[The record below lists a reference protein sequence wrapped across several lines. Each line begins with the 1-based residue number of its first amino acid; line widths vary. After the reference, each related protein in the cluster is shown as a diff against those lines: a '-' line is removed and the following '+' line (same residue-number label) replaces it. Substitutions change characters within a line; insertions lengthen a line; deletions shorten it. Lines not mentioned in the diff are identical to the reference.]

1 MQFPN
6 LFSPLQIGR
15 ATVSN
20 RISFS
25 AHLTNLSVDG
35 LPSERLTAYLAARAR
50 GGTGLI
56 ITEEQSVHP
65 TDRAYEHLIEAFH
78 PAVIPGYKQLT
89 REVHKYDTRIFAQ
102 LNHNGQQ
109 CSGSLSR
116 LPVWA
121 PSPIPDVLYRET
133 PKAMEI
139 EDIREVIEYFAR
151 SAVHVREGGFDGV
164 ELQFGH
170 SSLARQFMSPLTNL
184 RSDEYGGGFE
194 NRMRFPLEVIAA
206 VRKAVGDDFTMGVRL
221 CADELIPGGLN
232 LEDAKQIAQVIQ
244 TTGQVDYFNLTLATF
259 YNLYL
264 VGGPMHLPLGYTVP
278 LAAGIKSVVTL
289 PVFATGRIND
299 PALAERVLAEGQA
312 DMIGVVR
319 GQIADPDFARKA
331 REGRTEEIR
340 YCIACNQNCYGRV
353 GLNKTIGCVQNP
365 AAGAEAAEG
374 ERHLKPALRKKR
386 VMVVGGGPAGMWA
399 AKIATLRGHEVTLYE
414 RGEELGGQVLIA
426 AKGAGR
432 DEFGVIA
439 RNERN
444 QLAALGVPVQLGVEV
459 TRELVAEIAPDAV
472 IVATGSR
479 PKASPVGGADAPG
492 VFNVWQVLTG
502 EAGEAL
508 GEKVLFIDYDGHH
521 QATATAEF
529 LAELGKQVHVLTSSL
544 FVGSELGPSQDLYLS
559 RQRLMQKGVTFTPD
573 FAVMEIKHSAT
584 RSDGGDPGGDPAT
597 DTGGSRIAGGADGA
611 EVHGFNVYSNAWDV
625 FSGYDSI
632 VTAMGNDADDALYF
646 ALKGMKVGEAGG
658 TQGRLL
664 ELYRVGDCVAPRRVD
679 MAIYEG
685 YMAGKRV

>member
-1 MQFPN
+1 MQFPY
-6 LFSPLQIGR
+6 LFSPLEIGR
-15 ATVSN
+15 LSVAN

-25 AHLTNLSVDG
+25 AHLTNLSNEG
-35 LPSERLTAYLAARAR
+35 LPTDRLIAYLEARAR

-65 TDRAYEHLIEAFH
+65 TDRAYEHLIEAFK
-78 PAVIPGYKQLT
+78 PEVIPWYKRLT
-89 REVHKYDTRIFAQ
+89 RAVHTYDTRVFAQ

-121 PSPIPDVLYRET
+121 PSPIPDVLYREV

-170 SSLARQFMSPLTNL
+170 SSLVRQFMSPLTNY
-184 RSDEYGGGFE
+184 RSDEFGGDFD
-194 NRMRFPLEVIAA
+194 NRLRFALELIAA
-206 VRKAVGDDFTMGVRL
+206 VRSALGPDFTLGVRL
-221 CADELIPGGLN
+221 CADELIPGGLT
-232 LEDAKQIAQVIQ
+232 LDDAKQIAQRLQ
-244 TTGQVDYFNLTLATF
+244 ATGQLDYFNLTLATF

-264 VGGPMHLPLGYTVP
+264 VGGPMHLPLGYAVP
-278 LAAGIKSVVTL
+278 LAAGIKEVATL

-299 PALAERVLAEGQA
+299 PAFAERVLAEGQA

-319 GQIADPDFARKA
+319 GQIADQDFAVKA

-365 AAGAEAAEG
+365 SAGAEATEG
-374 ERHLKPALRKKR
+374 EHHLRPALRKKR

-399 AKIATLRGHEVTLYE
+399 AKIATLRGHDVTLYE
-414 RGEELGGQVLIA
+414 KGDELGGQVLLA

-432 DEFGVIA
+432 DEFGVLA
-439 RNERN
+439 RNERK
-444 QLAALGVPVQLGVEV
+444 QLARLEVPVKLGVEV
-459 TRELVAEIAPDAV
+459 TPEFVLEQAPDAV
-472 IVATGSR
+472 IVATGSQ
-479 PKASPVGGADAPG
+479 PKPCPVGGGDGPD
-492 VFNVWQVLTG
+492 VFNVWQVLSG
-502 EAGEAL
+502 QADL
-508 GEKVLFIDYDGHH
+508 GQKVLLIDYDGHH

-529 LAELGKQVHVLTSSL
+529 LAELGRTVHVVTSSL
-544 FVGSELGPSQDLYLS
+544 FVGSELGPSQDLYLT
-559 RQRLMQKGVTFTPD
+559 RQRLLQKGVTFTPD
-573 FAVMEIKHSAT
+573 FAVMEIKH
-584 RSDGGDPGGDPAT
+584 GE
-597 DTGGSRIAGGADGA
+597 AGP
-611 EVHGFNVYSNAWDV
+611 EVHGFNVYSNVWDV
-625 FSGYDSI
+625 FTGWESI
-632 VTAMGNDADDALYF
+632 VTVMGNDADESLYL
-646 ALKGMKVGEAGG
+646 ALKGKVP
-658 TQGRLL
+658 
-664 ELYRVGDCVAPRRVD
+664 ELIRVGDCVAPRRVD
-679 MAIYEG
+679 MAVLEG

>member
-6 LFSPLQIGR
+6 LFSPLRIGR
-15 ATVSN
+15 VTVPN

-25 AHLTNLSVDG
+25 AHLTNLADDA
-35 LPSERLTAYLAARAR
+35 LPTERLTHYLAARAR

-65 TDRAYEHLIEAFH
+65 TDRAYERLIEAFR
-78 PAVIPGYKQLT
+78 PEVIPGYRRLT
-89 REVHKYDTRIFAQ
+89 QAVHAFDTRIFAQ

-121 PSPIPDVLYRET
+121 PSPVPDVLYRET

-139 EDIREVIEYFAR
+139 EDIQEVIEHFALC
-151 SAVHVREGGFDGV
+151 ATHVREGGFDGV

-170 SSLARQFMSPLTNL
+170 SSLVRQFMSPLTNY
-184 RSDEYGGGFE
+184 RGDEYGGDFE
-194 NRMRFPLEVIAA
+194 NRIRFALQVIAA
-206 VRKAVGDDFTMGVRL
+206 VREAVGADFTLGVRL
-221 CADELIPGGLN
+221 CADELIPGGLT
-232 LEDAKQIAQVIQ
+232 LDDAKQIAMRLEA
-244 TTGQVDYFNLTLATF
+244 TGHLDYFNLTLATF

-264 VGGPMHLPLGYTVP
+264 VGGPMHLPLGYAVP
-278 LAAGIKSVVTL
+278 LAAGIKEVARL

-299 PALAERVLAEGQA
+299 PAMAERVLAEGQA

-365 AAGAEAAEG
+365 FVGHEDTEG
-374 ERHLKPALRKKR
+374 ESHLRPALRKKR
-386 VMVVGGGPAGMWA
+386 IMVVGGGPAGMWA
-399 AKIATLRGHEVTLYE
+399 AKIATLRGHQVTLYE
-414 RGEELGGQVLIA
+414 KAEELGGQVLLA

-432 DEFGVIA
+432 DEFGVIV

-444 QLAALGVPVQLGVEV
+444 QLAHLEVLVELGVEV
-459 TRELVAEIAPDAV
+459 TPELVLERQPDAV

-479 PKASPVGGADAPG
+479 PKASPVAGADGPHI
-492 VFNVWQVLTG
+492 FNVWQVLSG
-502 EAGEAL
+502 EAKL
-508 GEKVLFIDYDGHH
+508 GEKVLLIDYDGHH

-529 LAELGKQVHVLTSSL
+529 LAELGKTVHVVTSSL
-544 FVGSELGPSQDLYLS
+544 FVGAELGPSQDLYLT
-559 RQRLMQKGVTFTPD
+559 RQRLLQKGVTFTPD
-573 FAVMEIKHSAT
+573 FAVMEIKGT
-584 RSDGGDPGGDPAT
+584 
-597 DTGGSRIAGGADGA
+597 
-611 EVHGFNVYSNAWDV
+611 EVHGFNVYSNVWDV
-625 FSGYDSI
+625 FSGHDSI
-632 VTAMGNDADDALYF
+632 VTAMGNDASDGLYF
-646 ALKGMKVGEAGG
+646 ALKGKVS
-658 TQGRLL
+658 
-664 ELYRVGDCVAPRRVD
+664 ELYRVGDCVAPRKVD
-679 MAIYEG
+679 MAIHEG

>member
-1 MQFPN
+1 MQFPH

-15 ATVSN
+15 VTVPN
-20 RISFS
+20 RVSFS
-25 AHLTNLSVDG
+25 AHLTNLSADG
-35 LPSERLTAYLAARAR
+35 LPTERLIDYLAARAR

-65 TDRAYEHLIEAFH
+65 TDMAYERLIEAFR
-78 PAVIPGYKQLT
+78 PEVLPLYRRLTGAVHT
-89 REVHKYDTRIFAQ
+89 FDTRIFAQ

-121 PSPIPDVLYRET
+121 PSPIPDVMYRET
-133 PKAMEI
+133 PKAMEP
-139 EDIREVIEYFAR
+139 EDIQEVIEHFAL

-170 SSLARQFMSPLTNL
+170 SSLARQFMSPLTNY
-184 RSDEYGGGFE
+184 RSDEYGGELE
-194 NRMRFPLEVIAA
+194 NRLRFPLELIDA
-206 VRKAVGDDFTMGVRL
+206 VRKAVGADFTLGVRL
-221 CADELIPGGLN
+221 CADELIPGGLT
-232 LEDAKQIAQVIQ
+232 LEDTKGIAERLQA
-244 TTGQVDYFNLTLATF
+244 TGQLDFFNLTLATF

-264 VGGPMHLPLGYTVP
+264 VGGTMHMPLGYAVP
-278 LAAGIKSVVTL
+278 LAAGIKEVSTL

-299 PALAERVLAEGQA
+299 PAMAERVLAEGQA

-319 GQIADPDFARKA
+319 GQIADADFVRKA
-331 REGRTEEIR
+331 REERTEEIR

-365 AAGAEAAEG
+365 SVGCEATEG
-374 ERHLKPALRKKR
+374 EHHLRPTLRKKR

-414 RGEELGGQVLIA
+414 KADELGGQVLLA

-432 DEFGVIA
+432 DEFGVLA
-439 RNERN
+439 RTERK
-444 QLAALGVPVQLGVEV
+444 QLARLEVPVEYGVDV
-459 TRELVAEIAPDAV
+459 SAEFVLERGPDAV

-479 PKASPVGGADAPG
+479 PKVSPVGGADGPD
-492 VFNVWQVLTG
+492 VFNVWQVLSG
-502 EAGEAL
+502 EAEL
-508 GEKVLFIDYDGHH
+508 GRRVLLIDYDGHH

-529 LAELGKQVHVLTSSL
+529 LAELGKEVHVVTSSL

-559 RQRLMQKGVTFTPD
+559 RQRLLQKGVTFTPD
-573 FAVMEIKHSAT
+573 FAVMEIA
-584 RSDGGDPGGDPAT
+584 GT
-597 DTGGSRIAGGADGA
+597 DVR
-611 EVHGFNVYSNAWDV
+611 GFNVYSNEWDT
-625 FSGYDSI
+625 FTDYDSV
-632 VTAMGNDADDALYF
+632 VTAMGNDADDDLYF
-646 ALKGMKVGEAGG
+646 ALKGKVADLV
-658 TQGRLL
+658 RA
-664 ELYRVGDCVAPRRVD
+664 GDCVAPRRVD
-679 MAIYEG
+679 MAIHEG

>member
-1 MQFPN
+1 MQFPH
-6 LFSPLQIGR
+6 LFSPLRIGR
-15 ATVSN
+15 VTVPN

-25 AHLTNLSVDG
+25 AHLTNLADDG
-35 LPSERLTAYLAARAR
+35 LPTDRLIHYLAARAC
-50 GGTGLI
+50 GGAGLI

-65 TDRAYEHLIEAFH
+65 TDRAYERLIEAFK
-78 PAVIPGYKQLT
+78 PEVIPLYKRLT
-89 REVHKYDTRIFAQ
+89 RAVHAHDTRVFAQ

-121 PSPIPDVLYRET
+121 PSPIPDVMYRET

-139 EDIREVIEYFAR
+139 EDIQEVIEYFAR
-151 SAVHVREGGFDGV
+151 AAIHVREGGFDGV

-170 SSLARQFMSPLTNL
+170 SSLARQFMSPLTNF
-184 RSDEYGGGFE
+184 RSDEYGGDFE
-194 NRMRFPLEVIAA
+194 NRVRFALEVIAA
-206 VRKAVGDDFTMGVRL
+206 VRQAVGGDFTLGVRL
-221 CADELIPGGLN
+221 CADELIPGGLT
-232 LEDAKQIAQVIQ
+232 LDDAKQIAQRLQ
-244 TTGQVDYFNLTLATF
+244 ATGHLDYFNLTLATF

-264 VGGPMHLPLGYTVP
+264 VGGPMHVPLGYAVP
-278 LAAGIKSVVTL
+278 LAAGIKEVATL

-299 PALAERVLAEGQA
+299 PVLAERVLAQGQA

-365 AAGAEAAEG
+365 SVGCEDTEG
-374 ERHLKPALRKKR
+374 EHHLRPALRKKR

-399 AKIATLRGHEVTLYE
+399 AKIATLRGHHVTLYE
-414 RGEELGGQVLIA
+414 KAEELGGQVLLA

-432 DEFGVIA
+432 DEFGVIV

-444 QLAALGVPVQLGVEV
+444 QLTRLEVPVELGVEV
-459 TRELVAEIAPDAV
+459 TPELVFERQPDAV

-479 PKASPVGGADAPG
+479 PKASPVAGADGPNI
-492 VFNVWQVLTG
+492 FNVWQVLS
-502 EAGEAL
+502 GEAL
-508 GEKVLFIDYDGHH
+508 SGDATLGQRVLLIDYDGHH

-529 LAELGKQVHVLTSSL
+529 LAELGKTVHIVTSSL
-544 FVGSELGPSQDLYLS
+544 FVGADLGPSQDLYLS
-559 RQRLMQKGVTFTPD
+559 RQRLLQKGVTFTPD
-573 FAVMEIKHSAT
+573 FAVMEIKGT
-584 RSDGGDPGGDPAT
+584 
-597 DTGGSRIAGGADGA
+597 
-611 EVHGFNVYSNAWDV
+611 EVHGFNVYSNVWDV
-625 FSGYDSI
+625 FTGYDSI
-632 VTAMGNDADDALYF
+632 VAAMGNDVCDGLYF
-646 ALKGMKVGEAGG
+646 ALKGKVP
-658 TQGRLL
+658 
-664 ELYRVGDCVAPRRVD
+664 ELYRIGDCVAPRKVD
-679 MAIYEG
+679 MAIHEG

>member
-1 MQFPN
+1 MQFPH

-15 ATVSN
+15 VTVPN

-25 AHLTNLSVDG
+25 AHLTNLADQG
-35 LPSERLTAYLAARAR
+35 LPTERLTHYLAARAR

-65 TDRAYEHLIEAFH
+65 TDRAYEHLIEAFK
-78 PAVIPGYKQLT
+78 PEAVPGYKQLT
-89 REVHKYDTRIFAQ
+89 RAVHAYDTRIFAQ

-121 PSPIPDVLYRET
+121 PSPVPDVLYRET

-139 EDIREVIEYFAR
+139 EDIKEVLDYFAR

-170 SSLARQFMSPLTNL
+170 SSLARQFMSPLTNY
-184 RSDEYGGGFE
+184 RSDEYGGDLE
-194 NRMRFPLEVIAA
+194 NRLRFALEVVAA
-206 VRKAVGDDFTMGVRL
+206 VRAAVGADFTLGVRL

-232 LEDAKQIAQVIQ
+232 LDDAKVVARRLQA
-244 TTGQVDYFNLTLATF
+244 TGHLDYFNLTLATF

-264 VGGPMHLPLGYTVP
+264 VGGPMHMPLGYAVP
-278 LAAGIKSVVTL
+278 LAAGIKEVATL

-319 GQIADPDFARKA
+319 GQIADPDFAMKA

-365 AAGAEAAEG
+365 AVGAEATEG
-374 ERHLKPALRKKR
+374 ERHLRPTLRKKR

-399 AKIATLRGHEVTLYE
+399 AKIATLRGHDVTLYE
-414 RGEELGGQVLIA
+414 KGEEMGGQVLLA

-432 DEFGVIA
+432 DEFGVIV

-444 QLAALGVPVQLGVEV
+444 QLARLKVPVELGVEV
-459 TRELVAEIAPDAV
+459 TPELIAAKQPDAV

-479 PKASPVGGADAPG
+479 PKACPVAGGDGPG
-492 VFNVWQVLTG
+492 VFNVWQVLSG
-502 EAGEAL
+502 EANEGL
-508 GEKVLFIDYDGHH
+508 GQKVLLIDYDGHH

-529 LAELGKQVHVLTSSL
+529 LAELSKTVHIVTSSL

-573 FAVMEIKHSAT
+573 FAVMEIKH
-584 RSDGGDPGGDPAT
+584 P
-597 DTGGSRIAGGADGA
+597 DTGL
-611 EVHGFNVYSNAWDV
+611 EVHGFNVYSNVWDV
-625 FSGYDSI
+625 FSGHDSI
-632 VTAMGNDADDALYF
+632 VTVMGNDAEEGLYF
-646 ALKGMKVGEAGG
+646 ALKTQPAGSAAKVP
-658 TQGRLL
+658 
-664 ELYRVGDCVAPRRVD
+664 ELYRVGDCVAPRKVD
-679 MAIYEG
+679 MAIHEG
-685 YMAGKRV
+685 YLAGKRV